1 MNMIQFASGVL
12 TEQGNFTNR
21 KIAPLP
27 SYSAPLAEPATVS
40 TPKALIA
47 KVSNAVKT
55 QATVVV
61 TPPVVPSQAT
71 LAAQRAAEEAA
82 RLDAQAAAAYEAAQA
97 ASKAAAATKIV

>member
-12 TEQGNFTNR
+12 AEQGNFTNR
-21 KIAPLP
+21 KVTPLP
-27 SYSAPLAEPATVS
+27 SYNAPVASPVTTPATK
-40 TPKALIA
+40 TLIA
-47 KVSNAVKT
+47 KVSNAVKSPS
-55 QATVVV
+55 AVVV
-61 TPPVVPSQAT
+61 TPPVVPSPAT